1 MVWFLLNRRT
11 GEAGGAE
18 FGTIKIWLNADTIQF
33 FQKQGAGTRIYLRT
47 GAIDSV
53 DVVETFDEVF
63 NAAKSMFGPDGKP
76 S

>member
-18 FGTIKIWLNADTIQF
+18 FGSIKVWLNADTIQF
-33 FQKQGAGTRIYLRT
+33 FQTQGI
-47 GAIDSV
+47 

-63 NAAKSMFGPDGKP
+63 AAAKSMFGPDGKP